1 MLNKNP
7 LRDSLYFQ
15 NSFTIPTNILTQY
28 LQALKGEIIYPP
40 QGSIRIAYL
49 PDNYTVSWK
58 IIELTSISRTLK
70 QWFSHFAAI
79 DKSMF
84 LTTVPIDPN
93 PENPFFGRKLFAVE
107 GVQIL
112 YKNLRYRW
120 LLRKFIRHIRLRIM
134 ERRILGEDDL
144 CTTLRIPSECIVR
157 VYDWKSKSV
166 YLCHTQT
173 IMKLILDKLKY
184 NSYGIACPIVAKN
197 PYTNIAFTFG
207 QHIAIVG
214 QIITNLAKNHRM
226 IPDFLLSYR
235 NNKYDIPMFFAQ
247 NKIKLHIHAACSFFA
262 NKDDAVVR
270 EITGEIM
277 EDLYEQYG
285 NRPGFLRVMK
295 YVTERTLRQDLLL
308 RWDFLLLSFWIYQN
322 HLVFHGW
329 NSHDLMVEEFH
340 TLHRETL
347 YWQRNRNVINQQR
360 PVYIPHETLHLT
372 QVNVVVDIVAD
383 LLENIIIDN

>member
-1 MLNKNP
+1 M
-7 LRDSLYFQ
+7 S
-15 NSFTIPTNILTQY
+15 TIPTNILTQY
-28 LQALKGEIIYPP
+28 LQALKCETIYPP

-49 PDNYTVSWK
+49 PDNYNVTWK
-58 IIELTSISRTLK
+58 IIELTSLSRTLS
-70 QWFSHFAAI
+70 QWYSYFAAM

-84 LTTVPIDPN
+84 LTPVPIDPN
-93 PENPFFGRKLFAVE
+93 PENPFFHRKTFAVE

-120 LLRKFIRHIRLRIM
+120 ILRKFIRHIRLRIM
-134 ERRILGEDDL
+134 ERRIIGEEDL
-144 CTTLRIPSECIVR
+144 CTTLRIPTESIVR
-157 VYDWKSKSV
+157 IYDWKSKSV
-166 YLCHTQT
+166 YLFHTQT
-173 IMKLILDKLKY
+173 IMKLLLDKLQY
-184 NSYGIACPIVAKN
+184 NSYGIACPILAKN
-197 PYTNIAFTFG
+197 PYTNIAFTLG
-207 QHIAIVG
+207 QHIAIVS

-226 IPDFLLSYR
+226 IPELLLSYR
-235 NNKYDIPMFFAQ
+235 NHKYDIPMFFAD

-285 NRPGFLRVMK
+285 NRPGFSRVMK
-295 YVTERTLRQDLLL
+295 HVTERTLRQDLLL

-322 HLVFHGW
+322 HLMLHGW
-329 NSHDLMVEEFH
+329 SSHDLMVEEFH

-360 PVYIPHETLHLT
+360 PVYIPLETLHVA
-372 QVNVVVDIVAD
+372 QINVAVDTVAD
-383 LLENIIIDN
+383 LLENIIIHN